1 MTITQQSFGQT
12 VAGELVNLF
21 TLSSEAGLIAKITN
35 YGGIIVSILAPDRH
49 GQRVD
54 VTLGFDSPASYF
66 KKHPFFGAL
75 AGRYANRIANGK
87 FTLNGVEYS
96 LAVNNGPNHL
106 HGGLHGFD
114 KKVWQAETIG
124 NSLRLTCISP
134 DGEEGYPGTL
144 AVTATYTLT
153 DDNALHIDYT
163 ATTDRPT
170 VINLTNH
177 SYFNLAGGGD
187 ILGHELTLNADYFT
201 PVNEN
206 LIPTGELRPVSNT
219 PHDFTRPTPIGARIN
234 QADVQL
240 QRAGGGYDHNFVL
253 NAAGDLS
260 MLSARAAEPQS
271 GRTLEM
277 YTTQPGVQ
285 LYTAN
290 AFDGTLSG
298 KGGAAYPKHAGFC
311 LETQH
316 YPDSPNQPDFPPT
329 VLNPGQTYWQSTIYK
344 FGIL

>member
-12 VAGELVNLF
+12 AAGAPVELFILNNA
-21 TLSSEAGLIAKITN
+21 AGLTVKITN
-35 YGGIIVSILAPDRH
+35 YGGIIVSVLAPDRH
-49 GQRVD
+49 GQFDD
-54 VTLGFDSPASYF
+54 VVLGFDTLAGYLQ
-66 KKHPFFGAL
+66 KHPFFGAL

-87 FTLNGVEYS
+87 FTLDRVEYS

-114 KKVWQAETIG
+114 KKVWQADAAD
-124 NSLRLTCISP
+124 NSLHLTTVSP
-134 DGEEGYPGTL
+134 DGDEGYPGTL
-144 AVTATYTLT
+144 TVTTIYTLT
-153 DDNALHIDYT
+153 ADNALRIEYN

-170 VINLTNH
+170 IINLTNH
-177 SYFNLAGGGD
+177 SYFNLAGSGD
-187 ILGHELTLNADYFT
+187 ILAHELLINADRFT

-206 LIPTGELRPVSNT
+206 LIPTGELRPVEDT
-219 PHDFTRPTPIGARIN
+219 PFDFTQLTPIGARIE
-234 QADVQL
+234 QADEQL
-240 QRAGGGYDHNFVL
+240 QRAGGYDHNFVL

-260 MLSARAAEPQS
+260 VLSARAVEPKS

-285 LYTAN
+285 FYTGN
-290 AFDGTLSG
+290 FLDGTLTG
-298 KGGAAYPKHAGFC
+298 KGGRVYGPRTGFC

-316 YPDSPNQPDFPPT
+316 YPDSPNQPNFPST
-329 VLNPGQTYWQSTIYK
+329 VLNPGDTYRQSTIYK